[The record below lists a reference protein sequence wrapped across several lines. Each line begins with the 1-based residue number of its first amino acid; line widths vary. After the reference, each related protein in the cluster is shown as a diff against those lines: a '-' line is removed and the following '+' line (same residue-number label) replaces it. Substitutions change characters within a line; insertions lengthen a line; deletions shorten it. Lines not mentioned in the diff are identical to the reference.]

1 MTNYFPNLSFPEITN
16 PFNGS
21 TLEKRK
27 RDIETVFGTTFID
40 TIQESSNRSQAVTFS
55 SEKNDFKEDEYKRG
69 SRLYEGNLLY
79 PFPKNAVLENELQHL
94 FYFDGSEQNKNI
106 RHLQDSFIGRPLG
119 SDILGDPSQTYVES
133 LLKMK
138 ENLGQDN
145 IMNDQYV
152 KDLFMLN
159 TEKGVSYYE
168 NAIQDELEH
177 LASDTRA
184 SRKEKNELLINNDQ
198 REQQLSSGVS
208 SHPGRVDFIET
219 IKIPSSIYGTSSKRS
234 RYNAIVSAD
243 PSYAVYH
250 IGTPITQRKNPML
263 SSNPNLQSA
272 ARILN
277 FTGTGSAPP
286 SAIKLTGSAKKKQ
299 PTDIEPEYTHF
310 MAIVS
315 KNNPTLSG
323 EFLQP
328 ARARGLRKQLRKIV
342 NQFGRSDLSYDDLYA
357 STAAAARLGDVSTI
371 YTDRWRQRHPGV
383 DVPPVPASPI

>member
-1 MTNYFPNLSFPEITN
+1 
-16 PFNGS
+16 
-21 TLEKRK
+21 
-27 RDIETVFGTTFID
+27 
-40 TIQESSNRSQAVTFS
+40 
-55 SEKNDFKEDEYKRG
+55 
-69 SRLYEGNLLY
+69 
-79 PFPKNAVLENELQHL
+79 
-94 FYFDGSEQNKNI
+94 
-106 RHLQDSFIGRPLG
+106 
-119 SDILGDPSQTYVES
+119 
-133 LLKMK
+133 
-138 ENLGQDN
+138 
-145 IMNDQYV
+145 
-152 KDLFMLN
+152 
-159 TEKGVSYYE
+159 
-168 NAIQDELEH
+168 
-177 LASDTRA
+177 
-184 SRKEKNELLINNDQ
+184 
-198 REQQLSSGVS
+198 
-208 SHPGRVDFIET
+208 
-219 IKIPSSIYGTSSKRS
+219 
-234 RYNAIVSAD
+234 
-243 PSYAVYH
+243 
-250 IGTPITQRKNPML
+250 ML